1 MGLQKQIKQDNGI
14 ILNYHRIVTLSKIT
28 NISNVIE
35 VSSYI
40 NETER
45 EKEKRYQEL
54 QKRNVNKEEL
64 TKEERE
70 ELEKGINVLVETEY
84 ISTSYDADM
93 TIENAY
99 EYLKTLDKYKKSK
112 DILEEK

>member
-1 MGLQKQIKQDNGI
+1 MGLQKEIKQDNEI

-28 NISNVIE
+28 NISNVLE
-35 VSSYI
+35 VNSYI

-54 QKRNVNKEEL
+54 QKRNANGEGL
-64 TKEERE
+64 TKEEKE
-70 ELEKGINVLVETEY
+70 ELEKGINVLIEAEY
-84 ISTSYDADM
+84 ISTNYDVNM

-99 EYLKTLDKYKKSK
+99 EYLKTLDKYKKSR
-112 DILEEK
+112 DILEDR

>member
-54 QKRNVNKEEL
+54 QKRNVNK
-64 TKEERE
+64 
-70 ELEKGINVLVETEY
+70 
-84 ISTSYDADM
+84 
-93 TIENAY
+93 
-99 EYLKTLDKYKKSK
+99 
-112 DILEEK
+112 